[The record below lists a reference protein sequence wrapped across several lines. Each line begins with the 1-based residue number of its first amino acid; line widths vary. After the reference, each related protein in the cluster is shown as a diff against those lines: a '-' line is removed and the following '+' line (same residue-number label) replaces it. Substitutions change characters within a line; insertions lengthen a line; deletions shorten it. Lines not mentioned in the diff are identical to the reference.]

1 MNQEYNAPETQQ
13 VESSQ
18 CETSTRKVCC
28 LKKKMKVS
36 KVKKRKIAKIGLV
49 STLALTTVSGFVK
62 GGYGKKV
69 HVASGLAFLGF
80 AAWHASLY
88 RAKKC
93 ANTVESEA
101 VNNETIDTE
110 LKEV

>member
-1 MNQEYNAPETQQ
+1 MNQDYNETETQH

-18 CETSTRKVCC
+18 CETASGKVCC

-36 KVKKRKIAKIGLV
+36 KVKKRKIAKIALV

-62 GGYGKKV
+62 SGHGKKV
-69 HVASGLAFLGF
+69 HVASGVAFLGF

-88 RAKKC
+88 RSKKNAKV
-93 ANTVESEA
+93 VESEA
-101 VNNETIDTE
+101 ISSEIVDTE
-110 LKEV
+110 LKEI